1 MRIESELY
9 TKVKRIE
16 SLLPELMKENV
27 RSYLMGRLV
36 PFINTAGIRFKKLT
50 REEVVVLV
58 RNHKRVHNHIHGVH
72 ACVTAGI
79 AETASGFVTMMNC
92 PKDKLI
98 FFKLMHIKYIKVA
111 NGDLTATATLDDTM
125 ANTIIQE
132 TKGHFMVPV
141 RVVDQ
146 KGIEPVQ
153 VEMIWAWIPR
163 KKKS

>member
-9 TKVKRIE
+9 TKVKQIE
-16 SLLPELMKENV
+16 SLLPELMKESV

-36 PFINTAGIRFKKLT
+36 PFINTAGIRFKKLA
-50 REEVVVLV
+50 REEVVVQV
-58 RNHKRVHNHIHGVH
+58 RNRKRVQNHIHGVH
-72 ACVTAGI
+72 ACVTAAV

-98 FFKLMHIKYIKVA
+98 LLKGMHIQYIKVA

-125 ANTIIQE
+125 AKAIIE
-132 TKGHFMVPV
+132 DTKGHFTVPV
-141 RVVDQ
+141 RVIDQ
-146 KGIEPVQ
+146 KGIEPVH

>member
-16 SLLPELMKENV
+16 SLLPELMKESV

-36 PFINTAGIRFKKLT
+36 PFINTAGIRFKKLA
-50 REEVVVLV
+50 REEVVVQV
-58 RNHKRVHNHIHGVH
+58 RNRKHVQNHIHGVH
-72 ACVTAGI
+72 ACVTAAI

-98 FFKLMHIKYIKVA
+98 LLKEMHIQYIKVA
-111 NGDLTATATLDDTM
+111 NGDLTATATLSDVM
-125 ANTIIQE
+125 ANAIIQD
-132 TKGHFMVPV
+132 TKGYFTVPV

>member
-72 ACVTAGI
+72 ACVTASI

-98 FFKLMHIKYIKVA
+98 LLKEMHIKYIKVA

-146 KGIEPVQ
+146 KGIEQVQ

>member
-79 AETASGFVTMMNC
+79 A
-92 PKDKLI
+92 
-98 FFKLMHIKYIKVA
+98 
-111 NGDLTATATLDDTM
+111 
-125 ANTIIQE
+125 
-132 TKGHFMVPV
+132 
-141 RVVDQ
+141 
-146 KGIEPVQ
+146 
-153 VEMIWAWIPR
+153 
-163 KKKS
+163 

>member
-98 FFKLMHIKYIKVA
+98 LLKEMHIKYIKVA

-125 ANTIIQE
+125 ANNIIQE

>member
-1 MRIESELY
+1 M
-9 TKVKRIE
+9 
-16 SLLPELMKENV
+16 
-27 RSYLMGRLV
+27 
-36 PFINTAGIRFKKLT
+36 
-50 REEVVVLV
+50 
-58 RNHKRVHNHIHGVH
+58 
-72 ACVTAGI
+72 
-79 AETASGFVTMMNC
+79 
-92 PKDKLI
+92 
-98 FFKLMHIKYIKVA
+98 A

>member
-1 MRIESELY
+1 
-9 TKVKRIE
+9 
-16 SLLPELMKENV
+16 
-27 RSYLMGRLV
+27 
-36 PFINTAGIRFKKLT
+36 
-50 REEVVVLV
+50 
-58 RNHKRVHNHIHGVH
+58 
-72 ACVTAGI
+72 
-79 AETASGFVTMMNC
+79 MMNC

-98 FFKLMHIKYIKVA
+98 LLKEMHIKYIKVA

>member
-98 FFKLMHIKYIKVA
+98 LLW
-111 NGDLTATATLDDTM
+111 G
-125 ANTIIQE
+125 
-132 TKGHFMVPV
+132 
-141 RVVDQ
+141 
-146 KGIEPVQ
+146 
-153 VEMIWAWIPR
+153 
-163 KKKS
+163 